1 MSRDCQKGKMWIGL
15 VGVIVSTTVGAQG
28 VWADAFTDY
37 GLAETF
43 NLPDEASVFDVL
55 GDGRLITL
63 VGTDVYAE
71 TTRRSRSF
79 GSLGTLAGADFNS
92 YGAAFL
98 RVSPDGT
105 RIAVGNSGGA
115 SYGNYQVGVFGLT
128 DLAGDWFDVNHYD
141 AEWIDDTDLALTAGV
156 FGYPGIVT
164 ALDTTITT
172 GSPVNP
178 TVIENIGGSSSG
190 ITFDAAGNLYTGNG
204 YDGAGLSDTG
214 WIKAFA
220 PAEWRPDQ
228 TGGVPADF
236 ETGGTLI
243 VDLLSAAALGFDAEG
258 NLHVGGGD
266 SITTDYDNAA
276 LARHTAVADALAGLG
291 QVDSSGSSSEVRR
304 FDPDSAS
311 SYNYYDVTYN
321 NFTGELYVREGA
333 TVYSYVVPEPTALL
347 LVLAG
352 VTAVGRRRLSL
363 LRQVG
368 GLQ

>member
-1 MSRDCQKGKMWIGL
+1 MSRGCQKEMMWIGL
-15 VGVIVSTTVGAQG
+15 AGVMVLTAVGVQGAR
-28 VWADAFTDY
+28 ADAFTDY

-71 TTRRSRSF
+71 TTIGSRSF
-79 GSLGTLAGADFNS
+79 DSLGTLAGADFNS

-105 RIAVGNSGGA
+105 RIAIGNSGGA
-115 SYGNYQVGVFGLT
+115 LYDNYQVGVFSLIA
-128 DLAGDWFDVNHYD
+128 LAGDWFDVNHYD

-156 FGYPGIVT
+156 FGDPSIVT

-172 GSPVNP
+172 GGPVNP

-204 YDGAGLSDTG
+204 YDGAGDSDTG

-220 PAEWRPDQ
+220 PAEWKPDL
-228 TGGVPADF
+228 TGGTPANF

-243 VDLLSAAALGFDAEG
+243 ADLLSAASLGFDAEG

-266 SITTDYDNAA
+266 YLGGAEQDNAA
-276 LARHTAVADALAGLG
+276 LVRYSAVDDALAGEP
-291 QVDSSGSSSEVRR
+291 VDTTNPLDVRR
-304 FDPDSAS
+304 FDPDSDS
-311 SYNYYDVTYN
+311 SFNYYDVNYN